1 MTRQITL
8 VVEGNE
14 VFVEVGARIG
24 SLLREHSDADTK
36 TDAVAAL
43 VNNDIMGLDEIID
56 YDASVTAIGLT
67 NPLATRIYRRTLCFV
82 LSMSSRRLFPD
93 RRLVIGHALG
103 KGYYYEYADG
113 VAPSDN
119 EIVALK
125 TTFQA
130 IVDADKAIEAYHLSY
145 DRAIELFEQEGFPD
159 TALLLRH
166 RNTPSVPISCCGDY
180 TDLNHGPLLPKTG
193 HLRAFD
199 VVAYGAGLVLRYP
212 PAGGPLEI
220 GSFDPSPLLFD
231 IYQEYKR
238 WGRVLALHSVG
249 RLNELVRQGRAR
261 DYIQIAEALHAK
273 KIARIAEVI
282 SERDPQPRLVLIAGP
297 SSSGKTTFTKRLAI
311 ELRVLGYAPE
321 LLSLDDYF
329 LPRELT
335 PRDKDG
341 NYDFESLRALDVELL
356 NDDLLALFK
365 GHERAI
371 PQFDF
376 KTGSRKGSGRPM
388 SLSQRGIL
396 LVEGIHA
403 LNGDLTS
410 RIARELK
417 HTVYV
422 SALTQLNLDDHN
434 RISTT
439 DNRLIRRMVRDHQF
453 RGHTAEATLEMWPS
467 VRHGEDK
474 NIFPFQ
480 DHADSAFNSALDYE
494 LAVLKA
500 FAEPLLGEI
509 KPRHD
514 KYHEARRLLS
524 FLSNFVGIPDNVVH
538 GTSILREFIG
548 RSDFKY

>member
-1 MTRQITL
+1 MTRRITL
-8 VVEGNE
+8 SIAGKE
-14 VFVEVGARIG
+14 AQATAATPIG
-24 SLLREHSDADTK
+24 KLLREHTEAGDDL
-36 TDAVAAL
+36 VAAL
-43 VNNDIMGLDEIID
+43 VNNNILGLDEAVT
-56 YDASVTAIGLT
+56 YDATVAPIRLT
-67 NPLATRIYRRTLCFV
+67 DPLATRIYRRTLCFV
-82 LSMSSRRLFPD
+82 LAMASRQVFPD

-113 VAPSDN
+113 SPPTEKDVADLKS
-119 EIVALK
+119 ALHG
-125 TTFQA
+125 
-130 IVDADKAIEAYHLSY
+130 IVDGNTPIESYHLSY
-145 DRAIELFEQEGFPD
+145 DRAIELFEEEGFPD

-166 RNTPSVPISCCGDY
+166 RNAPSVPISSCGNY
-180 TDLNHGPLLPKTG
+180 VDLNHGPLLPKTG
-193 HLRAFD
+193 QLRAFD
-199 VVAYGAGLVLRYP
+199 IVAHGAGLVLRYP
-212 PAGGPLEI
+212 PAGGPMQI
-220 GSFDPSPLLFD
+220 GPFDPSPLLFD

-238 WGRVLALHSVG
+238 WGRVLELHSVG
-249 RLNELVRQGRAR
+249 RLNEVVRRGHAH

-282 SERDPQPRLVLIAGP
+282 SERESQPRLVLIAGP

-311 ELRVLGYAPE
+311 ELRVLGYTPE
-321 LLSLDDYF
+321 ILSLDDYF
-329 LPRELT
+329 LPRDLT
-335 PRDKDG
+335 PKDEEG
-341 NYDFESLRALDVELL
+341 NYDFESLRALDVDLL
-356 NDDLLALFK
+356 NDDLLALFA
-365 GHERAI
+365 GQERLI

-376 KTGSRKGSGRPM
+376 KTGARKSPGRPM
-388 SLSQRGIL
+388 ILPERGIL

-410 RIARELK
+410 RIGPELK

-453 RGHTAEATLEMWPS
+453 RGHTAEATLDMWPS
-467 VRHGEDK
+467 VRRGEDK

-509 KPRHD
+509 KPKHD